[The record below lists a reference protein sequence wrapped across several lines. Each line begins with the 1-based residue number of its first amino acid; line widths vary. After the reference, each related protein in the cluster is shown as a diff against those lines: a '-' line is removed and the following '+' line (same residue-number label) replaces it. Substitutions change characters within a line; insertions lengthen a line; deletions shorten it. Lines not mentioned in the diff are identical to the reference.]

1 MPNVT
6 KIENDG
12 ASLVCE
18 AYGDPAPALAW
29 IKALTGAQIS
39 ESDASKVSSVSLVC
53 SRFKLGHDSRPYF
66 RPNIGPFP
74 IKN

>member
-1 MPNVT
+1 MFSIDDFIFTAPPVISPMPNVT

-39 ESDASKVSSVSLVC
+39 ESDASKVSSVSLVQDF
-53 SRFKLGHDSRPYF
+53 S
-66 RPNIGPFP
+66 
-74 IKN
+74 